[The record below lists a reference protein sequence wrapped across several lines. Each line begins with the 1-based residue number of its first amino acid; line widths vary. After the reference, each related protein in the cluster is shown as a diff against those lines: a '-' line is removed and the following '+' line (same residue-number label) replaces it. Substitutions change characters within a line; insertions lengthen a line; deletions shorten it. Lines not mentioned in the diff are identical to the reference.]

1 MLQKLKIKENLEIF
15 FLFLVFILCDTATQ
29 IFLKKGATNLGEIPL
44 DQISH
49 IFIYVLS
56 ILSNINIMMG
66 ILFVLIAFFSWLA
79 ILSKVDLSK
88 AQLMNALVYVTVP
101 LASIFFLGETIQM
114 TQMFGILLISLGALI
129 ASAHGTTRP

>member
-15 FLFLVFILCDTATQ
+15 FLFLLFILCDTATQ

-66 ILFVLIAFFSWLA
+66 ILFVLIAFFLWLA

-101 LASIFFLGETIQM
+101 LSSIFFLGETIQM

-129 ASAHGTTRP
+129 ASA

>member
-15 FLFLVFILCDTATQ
+15 FLFLLFILCDTATQ

-44 DQISH
+44 DEVSH
-49 IFIYVLS
+49 IILYVLN
-56 ILSNINIMMG
+56 ILTNVNIMTG

-88 AQLMNALVYVTVP
+88 AQLMNSLVYVTVP

-129 ASAHGTTRP
+129 ATA

>member
-15 FLFLVFILCDTATQ
+15 FLFLLFILCDTATQ
-29 IFLKKGATNLGEIPL
+29 IFLKKGASNLGEIPL

-129 ASAHGTTRP
+129 ASA

>member
-15 FLFLVFILCDTATQ
+15 FLFSLFILCDTATQ
-29 IFLKKGATNLGEIPL
+29 IFLKKGASNLGEIPL
-44 DQISH
+44 DEVSH
-49 IFIYVLS
+49 IFLYVFNMLT
-56 ILSNINIMMG
+56 NFNIMMG

-129 ASAHGTTRP
+129 ASA

>member
-15 FLFLVFILCDTATQ
+15 FLFLLFILCDTATQ

-49 IFIYVLS
+49 TFIYVLS

-129 ASAHGTTRP
+129 ASA

>member
-15 FLFLVFILCDTATQ
+15 FLFLLFILCDTATQ
-29 IFLKKGATNLGEIPL
+29 IFLKKGASNLGEIPL
-44 DQISH
+44 DEVSH
-49 IFIYVLS
+49 IFLYVLN
-56 ILSNINIMMG
+56 ILTNFNIMMG

-114 TQMFGILLISLGALI
+114 TKMFGILLISLGALI
-129 ASAHGTTRP
+129 ASA

>member
-15 FLFLVFILCDTATQ
+15 FLFLLFILSDTATQ

-44 DQISH
+44 DEVSH
-49 IFIYVLS
+49 IFLYVLN
-56 ILSNINIMMG
+56 ILTNVNIMMG

-129 ASAHGTTRP
+129 ASA

>member
-1 MLQKLKIKENLEIF
+1 VFQKLKIKENLEIF
-15 FLFLVFILCDTATQ
+15 FLFLLFILCDTATQ

-44 DQISH
+44 DEVSH
-49 IFIYVLS
+49 IFLYVLN
-56 ILSNINIMMG
+56 ILTNFNIIMG

-129 ASAHGTTRP
+129 ATA

>member
-1 MLQKLKIKENLEIF
+1 MLQKLKIKANVEIF
-15 FLFLVFILCDTATQ
+15 FLFLLFILCDTATQ
-29 IFLKKGATNLGEIPL
+29 IFLKKGATHLGEIPL
-44 DQISH
+44 DEVSH
-49 IFIYVLS
+49 IILYVWN
-56 ILSNINIMMG
+56 ILTNVNIMTG

-88 AQLMNALVYVTVP
+88 AQLMNSLVYVTVP

-129 ASAHGTTRP
+129 ATA

>member
-15 FLFLVFILCDTATQ
+15 FLFLLFILCDTATQ

-66 ILFVLIAFFSWLA
+66 ILFVLIAFFLWLA

-129 ASAHGTTRP
+129 ASA

>member
-15 FLFLVFILCDTATQ
+15 FLFLLFILCDTATQ

-44 DQISH
+44 DEVSH
-49 IFIYVLS
+49 IFLYVWN
-56 ILSNINIMMG
+56 ILTNVNIMMG
-66 ILFVLIAFFSWLA
+66 IAFVLIAFFSWLA

-88 AQLMNALVYVTVP
+88 AQLMNSPVYVTVP

-129 ASAHGTTRP
+129 ATA

>member
-15 FLFLVFILCDTATQ
+15 FLFLLFILCDTATQ
-29 IFLKKGATNLGEIPL
+29 IFLKKGATNLGEIPF
-44 DQISH
+44 DEVSH
-49 IFIYVLS
+49 IFLYVLN
-56 ILSNINIMMG
+56 ILTNVNIMTG

-88 AQLMNALVYVTVP
+88 AQLMNSLVYVTVP

-129 ASAHGTTRP
+129 ATA

>member
-1 MLQKLKIKENLEIF
+1 MFQKLKIKENLEIF
-15 FLFLVFILCDTATQ
+15 FLFLLFILCDTATQ

-44 DQISH
+44 DEVSH
-49 IFIYVLS
+49 IFLYVWN
-56 ILSNINIMMG
+56 ILTNVNIMTG
-66 ILFVLIAFFSWLA
+66 IVFVLIAFFSWLA

-88 AQLMNALVYVTVP
+88 AQLMNSLVYVTVP

-129 ASAHGTTRP
+129 ATA

>member
-15 FLFLVFILCDTATQ
+15 FLFLLFILCDTATQ

-49 IFIYVLS
+49 IFIYALS
-56 ILSNINIMMG
+56 ILINIYIMMG
-66 ILFVLIAFFSWLA
+66 ILFVLIAFFLWLA

-129 ASAHGTTRP
+129 ASA

>member
-1 MLQKLKIKENLEIF
+1 MLQKLKIKENLEVF
-15 FLFLVFILCDTATQ
+15 FLFSLFILCDTATQ
-29 IFLKKGATNLGEIPL
+29 IFLKKGASNLGEIPL
-44 DQISH
+44 DEVSH
-49 IFIYVLS
+49 IFLYVLN
-56 ILSNINIMMG
+56 ILTNFNIMMG

-129 ASAHGTTRP
+129 ASA